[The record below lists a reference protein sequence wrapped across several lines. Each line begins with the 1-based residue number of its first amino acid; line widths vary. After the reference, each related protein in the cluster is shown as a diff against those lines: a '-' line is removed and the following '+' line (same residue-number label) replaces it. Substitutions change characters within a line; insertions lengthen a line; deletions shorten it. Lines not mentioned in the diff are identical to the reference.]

1 MIRSGYPTLLYIKP
15 SRLPKLLSLTIHTH
29 ALDGVGR
36 VLHAYDHD
44 GVERQV
50 GLLVDWLDIELVVW
64 HIYVQIGC
72 VVERG
77 LIDSLV

>member
-1 MIRSGYPTLLYIKP
+1 
-15 SRLPKLLSLTIHTH
+15 
-29 ALDGVGR
+29 
-36 VLHAYDHD
+36 
-44 GVERQV
+44 
-50 GLLVDWLDIELVVW
+50 LDIELVVW